1 MTDNPAWIRLV
12 PYDESEGYLRTL
24 YDRVKGPG
32 GKIDNVMRAHSLRP
46 HTMEGHSALYKSVL
60 HHTGNSMPVWF
71 LECLAVYTSL
81 SNRCDYSVAHH
92 FAGLSRLLQDEA
104 RAGAI
109 YKAFAATQP
118 ERVFDGKEL
127 ALLRYVAVDDC
138 GVVLDHALADA
149 QVMGGAAQGIGQAL
163 MERVAYDDAS
173 GQLITG
179 SFMDYA
185 MPRAADIPSFAGALL
200 STPTALNPLGA
211 KAVGEAGPTAAPPA
225 VVAAILDA
233 LAPLGVR
240 HIDMPATPETVW
252 RAIRAASGAG

>member
-1 MTDNPAWIRLV
+1 MTDETNPAWIRLV

-92 FAGLSRLLQDEA
+92 FAGLSRLLKDEA

-109 YKAFAATQP
+109 YKAFAAAQP

-127 ALLRYVAVDDC
+127 ALLRYVRKLT
-138 GVVLDHALADA
+138 LDP
-149 QVMGGAAQGIGQAL
+149 QG
-163 MERVAYDDAS
+163 MVE
-173 GQLITG
+173 
-179 SFMDYA
+179 
-185 MPRAADIPSFAGALL
+185 ADIAALREAGANDGEILEANQVCAYFNYSNRLL
-200 STPTALNPLGA
+200 NG
-211 KAVGEAGPTAAPPA
+211 
-225 VVAAILDA
+225 
-233 LAPLGVR
+233 LGV
-240 HIDMPATPETVW
+240 TT
-252 RAIRAASGAG
+252 AGDILGTSPPNTDSLDDWEHH

>member
-1 MTDNPAWIRLV
+1 MTDEANPAWIRLV

-92 FAGLSRLLQDEA
+92 FAGLSRLLADEA

-109 YKAFAATQP
+109 YKAFAAAQP
-118 ERVFDGKEL
+118 ERVFQGKEL
-127 ALLRYVAVDDC
+127 ALLRYVRKLT
-138 GVVLDHALADA
+138 LDP
-149 QVMGGAAQGIGQAL
+149 QNMV
-163 MERVAYDDAS
+163 E
-173 GQLITG
+173 
-179 SFMDYA
+179 
-185 MPRAADIPSFAGALL
+185 ADIAALREAGANDGEILEANQVCAYFNYSNRLL
-200 STPTALNPLGA
+200 NG
-211 KAVGEAGPTAAPPA
+211 
-225 VVAAILDA
+225 
-233 LAPLGVR
+233 LGVTTKGDILGTSPPNTDSLDDWE
-240 HIDMPATPETVW
+240 HQ
-252 RAIRAASGAG
+252 

>member
-1 MTDNPAWIRLV
+1 MTDHPAGNPAWIHLV

-109 YKAFAATQP
+109 YKAFAAAQP

-127 ALLRYVAVDDC
+127 ALLRYVRKLT
-138 GVVLDHALADA
+138 LDP
-149 QVMGGAAQGIGQAL
+149 QSMV
-163 MERVAYDDAS
+163 E
-173 GQLITG
+173 
-179 SFMDYA
+179 
-185 MPRAADIPSFAGALL
+185 ADIAALREAGANDGEILEANQVCAYFNYSNRLL
-200 STPTALNPLGA
+200 NG
-211 KAVGEAGPTAAPPA
+211 
-225 VVAAILDA
+225 
-233 LAPLGVR
+233 LGVTTQGDILGTSPPNTDSLDDWE
-240 HIDMPATPETVW
+240 HH
-252 RAIRAASGAG
+252 

>member
-60 HHTGNSMPVWF
+60 HHTGNAMPVWF

-109 YKAFAATQP
+109 YKAFAAAQP
-118 ERVFDGKEL
+118 ERVFEGKEL
-127 ALLRYVAVDDC
+127 ALLRYVRKLT
-138 GVVLDHALADA
+138 LDP
-149 QVMGGAAQGIGQAL
+149 QNMV
-163 MERVAYDDAS
+163 E
-173 GQLITG
+173 
-179 SFMDYA
+179 
-185 MPRAADIPSFAGALL
+185 ADIVALRDAGANDGEILEANQVCAYFNYSNRLL
-200 STPTALNPLGA
+200 NG
-211 KAVGEAGPTAAPPA
+211 
-225 VVAAILDA
+225 
-233 LAPLGVR
+233 LGVTTKGDILGTSPPNTDSLDDWE
-240 HIDMPATPETVW
+240 HH
-252 RAIRAASGAG
+252 